1 MSTRLCVVMVATFL
15 SLPGLAQEWELG
27 AAGGYGAY
35 VNPSIVT
42 SSGSIEPGF
51 APKGVIGVVFGQN
64 MYEHIGGE
72 VRYLFQWG
80 GPQLQSQ
87 GVHASAMGHTNLI
100 TYDVLFHTSNREANL
115 RPYFAAGA
123 GIKVFTGSQL
133 RAVGQPLV
141 SGALLVPATQV
152 EPVISAGAG
161 LKYKVHKHV
170 IIRLDFRTYF
180 SPLPDEIFRPTG
192 DSRIRGWVYNFVPL
206 AGISSVF

>member
-1 MSTRLCVVMVATFL
+1 M
-15 SLPGLAQEWELG
+15 
-27 AAGGYGAY
+27 
-35 VNPSIVT
+35 
-42 SSGSIEPGF
+42 
-51 APKGVIGVVFGQN
+51 VFGQN

-87 GVHASAMGHTNLI
+87 GVRASAMGHTNLI

-115 RPYFAAGA
+115 RPYFAGGA
-123 GIKVFTGSQL
+123 GIKVFTGSEL
-133 RAVGQPLV
+133 RTVGQPLF
-141 SGALLVPATQV
+141 SGALLVPKTQV

-180 SPLPDEIFRPTG
+180 SPLPDEIFRRTG